1 MPEEPVKRLDQKQ
14 VAALTPVH
22 DHLDD
27 PPKEP
32 TSGVALCMSGGGY
45 RAMLFHL
52 GSLIRL
58 NELGYLPK
66 LTLVSSVSGGSITN
80 GVLALAWKKL
90 SFGSNG
96 TATNFEELVTK
107 PIQEMASNSIDV
119 SSIFE
124 GVFGGVSEHVAAH
137 YDKYLYKGAT
147 LQDLPGDGEG
157 PWFVFNATSLQ
168 TGTLWRFTKAY
179 MGNYKVGLVNN
190 PKVELATAVAA
201 SSAFPPLL
209 SPCMLNLDPAK
220 FDPSVKVL
228 PLPQHMKLDDFRKD
242 IALADGGVYDNLGL
256 ETAWKSCRTVLVS
269 NGGGALDLQ
278 VDPKHDWISQTDRIL
293 MIIYAQVV
301 TLRTRSIVE
310 LYKLRVRDGAY
321 WGIGSD
327 ILNYH
332 LKDALVCP
340 IDDTTPIA
348 QTGTRLK
355 AIDKV
360 RQQQLIDWGY
370 AICDAA
376 ARAHV
381 PGLQGAPA
389 PSTTP
394 YGTFRRAN

>member
-1 MPEEPVKRLDQKQ
+1 
-14 VAALTPVH
+14 
-22 DHLDD
+22 
-27 PPKEP
+27 
-32 TSGVALCMSGGGY
+32 MSGGGY

-52 GSLIRL
+52 GALIRL
-58 NELGYLPK
+58 NEFGYLPK

-90 SFGSNG
+90 RFNNDG

-107 PIQEMASNSIDV
+107 PIREMASDSIDV
-119 SSIFE
+119 SSILE
-124 GVFGGVSEHVAAH
+124 GIFGGVSQHVSDH
-137 YDKYLYKGAT
+137 YNQYLYKKAT
-147 LQDLPGDGEG
+147 LQDLPGEGEG
-157 PWFVFNATSLQ
+157 PRFVFNATSLQ
-168 TGTLWRFTKAY
+168 TGTLWRFTRCY
-179 MGNYKVGLVNN
+179 MGNYKVGLVKN

-209 SPCMLNLDPAK
+209 SPCVLDLDPTQ
-220 FDPSVKVL
+220 FDPGVKVP
-228 PLPQHMKLDDFRKD
+228 PLPQHMKLDDFRNQ

-278 VDPKHDWISQTDRIL
+278 VDPKHDWISQTNRIL

-310 LYKLRVRDGAY
+310 LYKLKVRDGAY

-332 LKDALVCP
+332 LKDALACS

-348 QTGTRLK
+348 QTGTRLT
-355 AIDKV
+355 AIDDT

-376 ARAHV
+376 ARKHV
-381 PGLQGAPA
+381 PGLQDAPA
-389 PSTTP
+389 PATTP
-394 YGTFRRAN
+394 YGIFRRAN